1 MKEPTYT
8 HEQMLDAMSLWEA
21 LLDGVSDA
29 DREWYKRQC
38 AEGACMLRDTFATMS
53 PLCAMAYER
62 AHNVYD
68 FDDSY
73 DWDWCP
79 KWLEAVKAI
88 CIDTD
93 SAPEIVALECIEQIA
108 RTIVRVEA

>member
-1 MKEPTYT
+1 MKTHTYT
-8 HEQMLDAMSLWEA
+8 HEQMLDAMCLWEA
-21 LLDGVSDA
+21 VLTGLTDA
-29 DREWYKRQC
+29 DRDWWFEQGEGC
-38 AEGACMLRDTFATMS
+38 AVVRDMVATMS
-53 PLCAMAYER
+53 PLCAMSYEH

-88 CIDTD
+88 CIETD
-93 SAPEIVALECIEQIA
+93 SAPEMVALECIEQIA
-108 RTIVRVEA
+108 RTIVGVEA